1 MHFFGRSGI
10 SKICRKV
17 HIFQDP
23 GLKKNAYTQFPP
35 PKFCI
40 FSRKMHVFAAQALTQ
55 KMHIHLVGFF
65 GGPKNAY
72 PHFWKIVDMHF
83 LLALDPEKMHIPDLQ
98 KRLIYIFSKKTQVWA
113 AQTLTQKMHI
123 HLGGFW
129 GVQKKHIQDSR
140 NHNIGTTCLVPVLAL
155 PTLSEVYLPMRWL

>member
-10 SKICRKV
+10 SKICIFSRKM

-23 GLKKNAYTQFPP
+23 GLKKMHIHNFPKKSVYAFFWEVWNLKNMHFLEENAYFSGSRAE
-35 PKFCI
+35 KKCI
-40 FSRKMHVFAAQALTQ
+40 YTISTSKIEEIPHVFAAQTLAQ

-83 LLALDPEKMHIPDLQ
+83 LLALDPEK
-98 KRLIYIFSKKTQVWA
+98 YAFSSRNCMFLRF
-113 AQTLTQKMHI
+113 QTSKKMHI
-123 HLGGFW
+123 HNFHWVG
-129 GVQKKHIQDSR
+129 
-140 NHNIGTTCLVPVLAL
+140 
-155 PTLSEVYLPMRWL
+155 